1 MSILKVD
8 TIQKA
13 DGTGSLSVPAES
25 GTVVTTA
32 SPSLGRRNL
41 IINGAMQVAQRG
53 TSFSLGTSNTYTLD
67 RWTSN
72 NGSSFNLDV
81 TLTQSTEAPD
91 GFSHSLK
98 IVPDTTQTPISG
110 QNGTIA
116 ARLEGQDLQ
125 HFGWGTSSAKDVT
138 LSFWVRSNKTGIYS
152 VQPYTYGSSNN
163 SSGVFTYTI
172 NTADTWEYKTI
183 NFGTSS
189 NDIVNTS
196 AKGIEI
202 FWHLACGSGD
212 LITPTNSI
220 STTVVGLQAAT
231 GQVNFMDSTS
241 NTFYITG
248 VQLEVGSVATPFE
261 HRSYGEELALCQRY
275 FQRIEGPSGA
285 YMPLIPSINGG
296 TANARVLVPLA
307 QSMRNDPSIG
317 YSSAGALAIR
327 NRGSFTMYTSTSIT
341 LPTEKVVDNPA
352 MVSLSVG
359 VSSGLTAAEINIPY
373 LSLGAYLDFDSEL

>member
-1 MSILKVD
+1 MSKARELADVIGTQD
-8 TIQKA
+8 TTENVLQ
-13 DGTGSLSVPAES
+13 
-25 GTVVTTA
+25 
-32 SPSLGRRNL
+32 GRRNL

-53 TSFSLGTSNTYTLD
+53 TQTTGVTGSNYFTCDRMKVVPASLGT
-67 RWTSN
+67 WTV
-72 NGSSFNLDV
+72 D
-81 TLTQSTEAPD
+81 QSTDAPNDFSNSFKVTCTTADASPAAGDYMNIRHIVEA
-91 GFSHSLK
+91 
-98 IVPDTTQTPISG
+98 
-110 QNGTIA
+110 QN
-116 ARLEGQDLQ
+116 LQ
-125 HFGWGTSSAKDVT
+125 HLAFGTSDAKSMT
-138 LSFWVRSNKTGIYS
+138 LSFWVKSNKTGTATVNIRKPDTTHRQVS
-152 VQPYTYGSSNN
+152 P
-163 SSGVFTYTI
+163 TYTI
-172 NTADTWEYKTI
+172 SSADTWEYKTI
-183 NFGTSS
+183 T
-189 NDIVNTS
+189 IV
-196 AKGIEI
+196 
-202 FWHLACGSGD
+202 GD
-212 LITPTNSI
+212 T
-220 STTVVGLQAAT
+220 
-231 GQVNFMDSTS
+231 DSTGVIDNDNGQGFSVEWWLNSGSDFTTGTNQTAWTNLNNADRNVS
-241 NTFYITG
+241 NLGVGGAVNDYFAITG